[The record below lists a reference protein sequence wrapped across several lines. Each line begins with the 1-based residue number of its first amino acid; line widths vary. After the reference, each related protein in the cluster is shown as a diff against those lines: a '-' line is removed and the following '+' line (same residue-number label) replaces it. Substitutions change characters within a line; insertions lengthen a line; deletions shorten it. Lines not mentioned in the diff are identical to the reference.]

1 MTDYYMSTGS
11 TGQMLIRDT
20 GTWIEFWINSH
31 NGTTFD
37 HEMPWT
43 STING
48 YTYPGYYEYNYN
60 AGAGWRQIVIYNITY
75 SQTVMFKLGPT
86 GTSGLGGPTTFNQ
99 FIFRPVVPSSPSTP
113 SIGTV
118 GSTTVAITFTDGA
131 DGGAAIDSRKIGY
144 GTNPSAPTA
153 EISSDGSDTVTGLT
167 PGTLYYFWAATHNSV
182 GWSSWSARA
191 QATTLRV
198 PDAPNTPSLS
208 NIRPTTIDVTWSA
221 PYNGGS
227 AITGY
232 EVGFSLTD
240 VNPPDDEEAGTSPH
254 TVEGLTPGETY
265 FFRVRAQNAVGWGP
279 WSSSV
284 SADTT
289 AGAHL
294 KVGDVFLFG
303 IPYVKDAGVWKLAV
317 PYVKDGGV
325 WKETE

>member
-1 MTDYYMSTGS
+1 MPDYYMNTGS
-11 TGQMLIRDT
+11 TGTMLIRDT
-20 GTWIEFWINSH
+20 GGNVEFWINSN

-60 AGAGWRQIVIYNITY
+60 AGAGWRQVAVYYIGT

-113 SIGTV
+113 AIGTV
-118 GSTTVAITFTDGA
+118 TSTSVAITFTDGS
-131 DGGAAIDSRKIGY
+131 DGGSAIDSRKIGY
-144 GTNPSAPTA
+144 GTNGTAPTS

-182 GWSSWSARA
+182 GWSAWSARA

-198 PDAPNTPSLS
+198 PDAPTPPSLS

-221 PYNGGS
+221 PYNGGT
-227 AITGY
+227 AITSY
-232 EVGFSLTD
+232 EVGFSETD
-240 VNPPDDEEAGTSPH
+240 ANPPDDEEAGTSPH
-254 TVEGLTPGETY
+254 TVASLSPGQTY
-265 FFRVRAQNAVGWGP
+265 FFRVRAENAVGWGP
-279 WSSSV
+279 WSASV
-284 SADTT
+284 SADTL

-294 KVGDVFLFG
+294 KIAGEWVFGVPYVRDAGVWKLA
-303 IPYVKDAGVWKLAV
+303 IPYVKDAGT
-317 PYVKDGGV
+317 
-325 WKETE
+325 WKETV

>member
-1 MTDYYMSTGS
+1 MTDYYMATGS
-11 TGQMLIRDT
+11 TGSMLIRDT
-20 GTWIEFWINSH
+20 GGNVEFWITSN

-43 STING
+43 YTING
-48 YTYPGYYEYNYN
+48 YTYPGYLEYRYE
-60 AGAGWRQIVIYNITY
+60 AGMGWRQVGVWNITY

-118 GSTTVAITFTDGA
+118 GSTTVAITFTDGS
-131 DGGAAIDSRKIGY
+131 DGGSAIDSRKIGY

-153 EISSDGSDTVTGLT
+153 DISSDGSDTVTGLT

-182 GWSSWSARA
+182 GWSAWSARA

-198 PDAPNTPSLS
+198 PDAPSTPSLS

-221 PYNGGS
+221 PYNGGT

-232 EVGFSLTD
+232 EVGFSETD
-240 VNPPDDEEAGTSPH
+240 ANPPDDEEAGTSPH
-254 TVEGLTPGETY
+254 TVTGLTPGQTY

-279 WSSSV
+279 WSSS
-284 SADTT
+284 SNADTT

-294 KVGDVFLFG
+294 KVAGEYLFG
-303 IPYVKDAGVWKLAV
+303 IPYVKDAGVWKLAI

-325 WKETE
+325 WEETV